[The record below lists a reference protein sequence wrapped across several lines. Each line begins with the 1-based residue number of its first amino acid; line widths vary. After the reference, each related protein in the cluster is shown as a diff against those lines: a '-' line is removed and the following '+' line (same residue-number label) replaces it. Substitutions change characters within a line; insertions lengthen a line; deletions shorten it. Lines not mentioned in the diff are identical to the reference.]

1 MVKNPPAN
9 AGEAS
14 DAGLIPGSG
23 RSPGVGNAACSSIL
37 AWEIPWTEK
46 PMVCSPWGCKE
57 LDTTEGTEYTHTNA
71 RTHLHTQC
79 LSHKTIS
86 NNKSLYIYIYIM
98 FVFYYNINKYIIQ
111 PLRGEGFD
119 PCVGKIPLEE
129 ELATYS
135 NIFA

>member
-1 MVKNPPAN
+1 MQPAP
-9 AGEAS
+9 AF
-14 DAGLIPGSG
+14 LPGKSRG
-23 RSPGVGNAACSSIL
+23 QKSLV
-37 AWEIPWTEK
+37 
-46 PMVCSPWGCKE
+46 VCGPWGRKE
-57 LDTTEGTEYTHTNA
+57 LDTTEGTECTHTNA

-111 PLRGEGFD
+111 PLRDEGCD

-129 ELATYS
+129 ELATHS
-135 NIFA
+135 SIFA